1 MDGQLAYWRILLPH
15 SASFRRIRRDPAL
28 RTPHPYIRRML
39 SVTFLGTSASRP
51 TVERNVPGLAV
62 VREGETFLV
71 DCGEGTQRQM
81 MRYGVSFALN
91 EIFFTHFHADHFLG
105 VIGLVRT
112 FGLQGRT
119 DPLHLYG
126 PKGAK
131 RVLEQAL
138 TLGVDRIPFSVEV
151 HEVKPGEAIRET
163 GSGKREAYEIK
174 VFGTEHGGASVG
186 YALAEHERRGRFD
199 PEKARVA
206 GIPEGPLWG
215 KLTKGETITTENGQR
230 FTPAEFVGPNR
241 PGRLLVITGD
251 TRPCASV
258 VDAAQGADLLVHEAT
273 FGEEEKDRA
282 KDTNHSTALEAAQVA
297 LAAKVKKLVLVHLSA
312 RYSVAPEELL
322 TEARTVFAETV
333 VARDGMAVEVPY
345 SD

>member
-1 MDGQLAYWRILLPH
+1 
-15 SASFRRIRRDPAL
+15 
-28 RTPHPYIRRML
+28 ML
-39 SVTFLGTSASRP
+39 SVTFLGTSASLP

-62 VREGETFLV
+62 TREGETFLV

-131 RVLEQAL
+131 KMLDQAL
-138 TLGVDRIPFSVEV
+138 KLGIDHLPFPVEI
-151 HEVKPGEAIRET
+151 HEVKAGEMLGDRGRGT
-163 GSGKREAYEIK
+163 GERYDLR
-174 VFGTEHGGASVG
+174 VFGTEHGAPSVG

-199 PEKARVA
+199 PEKARTA

-215 KLTKGETITTENGQR
+215 KLTKGEAIELADGRRLT
-230 FTPAEFVGPNR
+230 AEGFVGPNR

-258 VDAAQGADLLVHEAT
+258 VDAAQGADLLIHEAT
-273 FGEEEKDRA
+273 FGEEEKERA

-297 LAAKVKKLVLVHLSA
+297 LAAKAKRLVLVHLSA
-312 RYSVAPEELL
+312 RYSVTPEELL
-322 TEARTVFAETV
+322 TEAKTVFGE
-333 VARDGMAVEVPY
+333 
-345 SD
+345 